1 MVPRVNPGASQ
12 HVISSRVQGLENMRA
27 QLFRPKNV
35 KLDANL
41 AYKIGLQEQ
50 LQEWQH
56 MYEQLHLRAW
66 PFCSQIRQQSC
77 DSRPSDIQ
85 AEDNFFPEEH
95 SIPLDCMYT

>member
-41 AYKIGLQEQ
+41 TYKIGLQEQ
-50 LQEWQH
+50 LQE
-56 MYEQLHLRAW
+56 
-66 PFCSQIRQQSC
+66 
-77 DSRPSDIQ
+77 
-85 AEDNFFPEEH
+85 
-95 SIPLDCMYT
+95 